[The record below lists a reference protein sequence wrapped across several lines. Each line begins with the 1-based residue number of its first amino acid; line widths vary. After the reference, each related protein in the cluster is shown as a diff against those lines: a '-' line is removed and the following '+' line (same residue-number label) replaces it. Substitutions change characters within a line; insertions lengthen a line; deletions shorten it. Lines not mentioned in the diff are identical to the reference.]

1 MELLNSLLFVGLRR
15 MYLLVDITEGRVCK
29 EICAISKS
37 TSTPLCIRMEQPMV
51 SVGTPKRPSREK
63 CCLRT
68 TVAGFST
75 ISWETP
81 REG

>member
-29 EICAISKS
+29 EICAISKARRRRS
-37 TSTPLCIRMEQPMV
+37 ASAWSSPTV
-51 SVGTPKRPSREK
+51 SVGTPKLPSREK